1 MPLVGQGTSNTT
13 FSELPSRLG
22 CIEIHLFSL
31 SENLEC
37 TDYLDVKLVERNGK
51 EYLNIEKIRVTMH
64 ISRMILDMKS
74 DLSEEISRPIGQ
86 MLNDNWKDLFNE
98 IKPDVEV
105 NIAEVLKTTLQE
117 IFAIIPYKDFF
128 VN

>member
-1 MPLVGQGTSNTT
+1 MHRNSS
-13 FSELPSRLG
+13 F
-22 CIEIHLFSL
+22 FL

-51 EYLNIEKIRVTMH
+51 EYLNIEKIRVTMR

-105 NIAEVLKTTLQE
+105 NIAEVLKTTLQQV
-117 IFAIIPYKDFF
+117 FAIIPYKDFF